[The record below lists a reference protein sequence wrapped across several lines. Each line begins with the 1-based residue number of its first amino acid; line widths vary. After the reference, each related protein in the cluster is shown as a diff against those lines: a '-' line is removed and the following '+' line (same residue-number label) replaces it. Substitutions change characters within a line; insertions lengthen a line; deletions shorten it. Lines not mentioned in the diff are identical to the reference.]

1 MTIFKK
7 WVIWIK
13 KLTYKKEINI
23 YTLTTFV
30 EFSSAHTLN
39 GHDGPCKRMHGHNWK
54 VEVEVSGNK
63 LDNVGMVIDFKRIR
77 IMTNEVV
84 DKLDHRFLN
93 DLNAFK
99 DENPTAENI
108 AKYIH
113 RELTKLINNDNI
125 IVKSIKLWETDKS
138 AVTYTV

>member
-1 MTIFKK
+1 MTIFEKR
-7 WVIWIK
+7 VIWK

-39 GHDGPCKRMHGHNWK
+39 GHDGPCRRMHGHNWK

-63 LDNVGMVIDFKRIR
+63 LDNIGMVIDFKKIR
-77 IMTNEVV
+77 IMTNQVV
-84 DKLDHRFLN
+84 DRLDHQFLN
-93 DLNAFK
+93 DLSAFK

-113 RELTKLINNDNI
+113 AELTKSINNDNI